1 MKKSTVIV
9 FAFIVMC
16 FGCSDTIEFNN
27 PAFQANREGV
37 TWKADFFA
45 ADIDFGKF
53 LFEGR
58 DGVEVLQLIPSDDR
72 RGTYILGPDSE
83 SVAIFR
89 DAIGTVFS
97 TANLPDPSITLFPPD
112 GEIVVQSLDNSDP
125 MRVTGTF
132 RFTAFSEDGLQS
144 VTFIDGVFFRIS
156 LSGGL
161 EAIE

>member
-1 MKKSTVIV
+1 MNKLV
-9 FAFIVMC
+9 FILFTLLLC
-16 FGCSDTIEFNN
+16 YGCADVIEFND

-58 DGVEVLQLIPSDDR
+58 DGIEVLQLIPSDDR
-72 RGTYILGPDSE
+72 RGVYVLGPESE

-89 DAIGTVFS
+89 DAVGTVFS
-97 TANLPDPSITLFPPD
+97 TANLPDPSITLFPPE
-112 GEIVVQSLDNSDP
+112 GVIEVQDIDNSSP

-132 RFTAFSEDGLQS
+132 RFTAFSEDGLSS
-144 VTFIDGVFFRIS
+144 VNFIDGVFHRIS
-156 LSGGL
+156 LDGGL

>member
-1 MKKSTVIV
+1 MKKYTLLVIITGL
-9 FAFIVMC
+9 FL
-16 FGCSDTIEFNN
+16 GCSDTIEFNN

-58 DGVEVLQLIPSDDR
+58 DGIEILQLIPADDR
-72 RGTYILGPDSE
+72 RGVYTLGPESE

-97 TANLPDPSITLFPPD
+97 TANLPDPSITLFPPEGVIEVED
-112 GEIVVQSLDNSDP
+112 IGNSSP

-144 VTFIDGVFFRIS
+144 VTFINGVFFRVS
-156 LSGGL
+156 LDGGL
-161 EAIE
+161 EAIED